1 MNMLPLRPDDMTTF
15 ASGDFRELGRP
26 FGLEPRNLAPLSPLL
41 VQISKA
47 YANLYPNTQA
57 VAPWLGYLAICSDT
71 GEIVGTC
78 GFTANP
84 RHGSVEIA
92 YFTFPDYEG
101 RGWGGRMASAL
112 VNLAFSRDEIDV
124 VCAHT
129 LRENNA
135 STHILRRL
143 GFALQGTV
151 VDPDEGPVWRWHLP
165 RT

>member
-1 MNMLPLRPDDMTTF
+1 MNMLPLSPKDMTAF

-26 FGLEPRNLAPLSPLL
+26 FGLKPCNVAPLSPLL

-47 YANLYPNTQA
+47 YADLYPSTHA
-57 VAPWLGYLAICSDT
+57 VAPWLGYLAVCSNT

-78 GFTANP
+78 GYTSNP
-84 RHGSVEIA
+84 REGTVEIA

-112 VNLAFSRDEIDV
+112 VKLALSRDEITA

-129 LRENNA
+129 LREDNA
-135 STHILRRL
+135 STHILRQL
-143 GFALQGTV
+143 GFVQQGTV
-151 VDPDEGPVWRWHLP
+151 IDPDEGPVWRWHLP
-165 RT
+165 RG

>member
-26 FGLEPRNLAPLSPLL
+26 YGLNPSNLAPLSPLL

-47 YANLYPNTQA
+47 YADLYPSTRA
-57 VAPWLGYLAICSDT
+57 VAPWLGYLAVSSDT
-71 GEIVGTC
+71 GEIVGSC
-78 GFTANP
+78 GFKANP
-84 RHGSVEIA
+84 QAGNVEIA
-92 YFTFPDYEG
+92 YVTFPEYEG

-112 VNLAFSRDEIDV
+112 VNLALSRDEVAV
-124 VCAHT
+124 VRAHT
-129 LRENNA
+129 LREDNA

-151 VDPDEGPVWRWHLP
+151 IDPEDGAVWRWHLP
-165 RT
+165 RG